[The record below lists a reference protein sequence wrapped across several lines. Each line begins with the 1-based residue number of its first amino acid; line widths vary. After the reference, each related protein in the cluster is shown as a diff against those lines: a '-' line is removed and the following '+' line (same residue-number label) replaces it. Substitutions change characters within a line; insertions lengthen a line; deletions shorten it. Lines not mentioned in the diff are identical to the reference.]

1 MDGVNGN
8 ESGHKVS
15 SYHMFNAIYAKR
27 DCQLNV
33 LKKNLSICW
42 NVKITVRKLI
52 FYLIASTP
60 VDL

>member
-42 NVKITVRKLI
+42 NVKISPKDI
-52 FYLIASTP
+52 FLFDS
-60 VDL
+60 